1 VTTRNRHLSPTL
13 FAEPEEGVG
22 ALVSANGSRAIEDEA
37 FPFEALSDV
46 CEIESWR
53 KEINR
58 PLYHIHKWWAHRL
71 GTAFRAIVLSTFAPS
86 GADVMRLFYQRTRIN
101 GSVVFDPFMGS
112 GTTVGEALKLGARAI
127 GRRDYRHRWQK
138 N

>member
-1 VTTRNRHLSPTL
+1 MATRNRHLAPTL
-13 FAEPEEGVG
+13 FAEPEETVG
-22 ALVSANGSRAIEDEA
+22 AVLFAHGSRAIEDES
-37 FPFEALSDV
+37 FPFEALSDI

-71 GTAFRAIVLSTFAPS
+71 GTAFRAIVLGTFAPS
-86 GADVMRLFYQRTRIN
+86 GADVMRLFYQRTRIR

-112 GTTVGEALKLGARAI
+112 GTTVGDRKR
-127 GRRDYRHRWQK
+127 
-138 N
+138 

>member
-1 VTTRNRHLSPTL
+1 MATRNRHLAPTL
-13 FAEPEEGVG
+13 FAEPEETVGVV
-22 ALVSANGSRAIEDEA
+22 ALAHGSRAIEDES

-71 GTAFRAIVLSTFAPS
+71 GTAFRAIVIGTFAPS
-86 GADVMRLFYQRTRIN
+86 VAAVMRLFRFWRNCRPVKAMIRTEPR
-101 GSVVFDPFMGS
+101 
-112 GTTVGEALKLGARAI
+112 TTFRLPA
-127 GRRDYRHRWQK
+127 
-138 N
+138 